1 MAGVSRVAYKQANET
16 SYDLFPQR
24 KYLQSGTRCG
34 AHVKGAGSGIDL
46 ERGTGGS
53 WLRGARGAGCGD
65 VARTTDSE
73 AALRKGAARLTPCLP
88 ALADTD

>member
-1 MAGVSRVAYKQANET
+1 MVCVSRVAYKQANET

-24 KYLQSGTRCG
+24 KYLQSGTRRG

-46 ERGTGGS
+46 ERDGGGGEGA
-53 WLRGARGAGCGD
+53 GARRAGARRRP
-65 VARTTDSE
+65 RTTE

-88 ALADTD
+88 ALTDAD